1 MEILIELLVQLVF
14 EVLVQGVFELGGH
27 GIVSIFRKGA
37 GPVNPWLSICGYIA
51 MGAIAGG
58 ISIWLLPMHLV
69 KAPALQ
75 VLNLAITPI
84 VLGLIFEAFGRW
96 KANNEK
102 PRYAVDR
109 FCYGFTFALTMGL
122 IRYFFA
128 T

>member
-1 MEILIELLVQLVF
+1 MEIFVELLVQLVF

-69 KAPALQ
+69 KACLLYTSPS
-75 VLNLAITPI
+75 
-84 VLGLIFEAFGRW
+84 
-96 KANNEK
+96 
-102 PRYAVDR
+102 PRDLSTSRMPSSA
-109 FCYGFTFALTMGL
+109 
-122 IRYFFA
+122 
-128 T
+128 